1 MGQYLGAFDNHLV
14 GVVVAVIA
22 GLGKNGNGGL
32 RDRAAVLISHHL
44 AHEAAGGL
52 GHRVQD
58 GLREAVTDGSVE
70 ALAVNLDGLHHG
82 AQVTEIVGFLPHQ
95 LGLDILVDEGDEI
108 LGQEQGVPS
117 AGTGVLHGGAVAGGD
132 LAVLQHQHHGDG
144 LAGLTHGAE
153 ALGHRLAHIE
163 DTIVTGTGLDGPLIV
178 KVKAGTA
185 RGAYHINNLHF
196 IFSFSATGGTYYMY
210 TARINT
216 GGGPPGGPYRWS
228 RRRQ

>member
-1 MGQYLGAFDNHLV
+1 MGQHLGPLDDHLV

-22 GLGKNGNGGL
+22 GLGEHGDGGL
-32 RDRAAVLISHHL
+32 GDGAAVLVGHHL

-58 GLREAVTDGSVE
+58 GLGEAVADGGVE
-70 ALAVNLDGLHHG
+70 ALAVDLDGLHHG
-82 AQVTEIVGFLPHQ
+82 AQAAEVVGLLTHQ
-95 LGLDILVDEGDEI
+95 LGLDVLVDEGDEV

-117 AGTGVLHGGAVAGGD
+117 AGAGVLHGGAVAGGD
-132 LAVLQHQHHGDG
+132 LAILQHQHHGDG
-144 LAGLTHGAE
+144 LAGLAHGAE

-163 DTIVTGTGLDGPLIV
+163 DAVVTGAGLDGPLIV

-196 IFSFSATGGTYYMY
+196 NFLLFRHKRHIF
-210 TARINT
+210 I
-216 GGGPPGGPYRWS
+216 
-228 RRRQ
+228 